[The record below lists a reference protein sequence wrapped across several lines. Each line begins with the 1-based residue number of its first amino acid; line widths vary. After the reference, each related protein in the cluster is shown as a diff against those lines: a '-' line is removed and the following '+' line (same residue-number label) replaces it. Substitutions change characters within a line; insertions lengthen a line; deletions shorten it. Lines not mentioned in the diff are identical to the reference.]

1 MAELSVGAAV
11 GEGFALIRRSP
22 ATVLIW
28 GLAQVGLLAVVFAV
42 LSPVYIAMFDAVRAG
57 AAGADPQAIQQ
68 SMNPAVMQ
76 TQSLSYLVD
85 LFEVA
90 VASVMYCAA
99 YRAVLHPDQSQFGY
113 LRVGMSEL
121 YVGALLIGGY
131 MAFFIGLL
139 IIALVVGIIVG
150 IFAVMHL
157 VAVAI
162 LLGVA
167 AAIAVVVAAFY
178 LALRFSLIGPMIVD
192 DGKFHFEDAWALT
205 RGHVLQLLM
214 VGLVL
219 VLIVIAAEIV
229 LGIVFV
235 ALGVGGLAA
244 LAGGLGNLP
253 TFFQQ
258 PASAVFV
265 RLSPLLVVAAL
276 IWIPVA
282 GGMNAIL
289 LAPWARVYR
298 ELKPTDVS
306 ATFA

>member
-28 GLAQVGLLAVVFAV
+28 GLAQVGLAAVVFAV
-42 LSPVYIAMFDAVRAG
+42 LSPIYIAMFDAFRAG
-57 AAGADPQAIQQ
+57 ANGAGPEALQTT
-68 SMNPAVMQ
+68 MNPAVMQ
-76 TQSLSYLVD
+76 TQGLSYIVD
-85 LFEVA
+85 LFEVG

-139 IIALVVGIIVG
+139 VIALVVGIIVG

-162 LLGVA
+162 VLGVA
-167 AAIAVVVAAFY
+167 AAIAVVVAAVY

-214 VGLVL
+214 VALVL
-219 VLIVIAAEIV
+219 FLVVIAAEIV

-244 LAGGLGNLP
+244 VAGGLGNLQ

-258 PASAVFV
+258 PAGAVFA

-289 LAPWARVYR
+289 LTPWARVYR